1 MLQELLNRFHHMGII
16 PLFLIMAIEG
26 CSIPFPGIMA
36 VITYGYLLSPQIN
49 EILGLAI
56 GMSLT
61 YSVFSFIPYWLGFK
75 FQKKMQHRF
84 ERKMKRAQHW
94 FHKYG
99 EWSIVLTRL
108 LGIGYISYVA
118 GMSAVKVWKYGL
130 FTFVGVCFWSFALL
144 FLGQIYKGDPKVVI
158 ELFQMYQSYIYIS
171 MGFIILILVL
181 VQFRRHKIHQKG
193 RS

>member
-1 MLQELLNRFHHMGII
+1 MLQEWINSFHHMGII

-26 CSIPFPGIMA
+26 CSIPFPGIIA
-36 VITYGYLLSPQIN
+36 VITYGYLLSPQIK
-49 EILGLAI
+49 EIFGLAI

-61 YSVFSFIPYWLGFK
+61 YSLFSFIPYWLGLK
-75 FQKKMQHRF
+75 LQKKMKHRF
-84 ERKMKRAQHW
+84 ERKIKKAQHW
-94 FHKYG
+94 FHKFG

-118 GMSAVKVWKYGL
+118 GMSDVKMWKYGI
-130 FTFVGVCFWSFALL
+130 FTFVGVYFWSFSLL

-158 ELFQMYQSYIYIS
+158 ELFQMYQNYIYIS
-171 MGFIILILVL
+171 IGIIILILLL
-181 VQFRRHKIHQKG
+181 VQFKRRKIRTIG